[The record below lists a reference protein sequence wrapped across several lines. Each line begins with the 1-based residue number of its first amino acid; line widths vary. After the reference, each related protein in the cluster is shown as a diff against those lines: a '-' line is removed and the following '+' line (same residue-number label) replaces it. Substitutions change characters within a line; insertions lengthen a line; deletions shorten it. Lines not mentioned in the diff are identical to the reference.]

1 MTAVFTSCLP
11 ASSWTP
17 PGMRER
23 AAGWRQLAKS
33 LRHQAG
39 DVRRP
44 VSQRASLLRE
54 AGAADAMALEWDDE
68 AGRAAPRN
76 GL

>member
-23 AAGWRQLAKS
+23 AAGWRQLARQ
-33 LRHQAG
+33 LRRQAG

-68 AGRAAPRN
+68 ADRAATRN